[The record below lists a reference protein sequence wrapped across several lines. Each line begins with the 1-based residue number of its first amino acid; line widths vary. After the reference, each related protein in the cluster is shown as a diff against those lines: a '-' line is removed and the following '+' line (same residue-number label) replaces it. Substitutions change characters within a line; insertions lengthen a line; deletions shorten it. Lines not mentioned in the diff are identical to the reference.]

1 MHGQAS
7 VTANRPR
14 RRKGLDVATL
24 TSRRL
29 ALPLAAGLL
38 LLSGCGGDQP
48 AGTATPAADGDV
60 QLVQPG
66 SLTVCTNPPYE
77 PFEFDQ
83 DGEIVG
89 LDIDLVNEIAK
100 DLDVE
105 ASIVISPFEGIQSGQ
120 DLDTDKCDVVASAI
134 TITEERQAKIDFSE
148 PYFDADQGLLVPAG
162 SDLTDL
168 DSLEGQT
175 IGVQQATT
183 GETWAQENGLDVLQF
198 EDLGL
203 QISALKTGQVDAVVN
218 DVAVL
223 GPFVEEGFEVAANFS
238 TGEQYGFGVK
248 KGNTAL
254 LEQVNA
260 TLDRVRE
267 DGTYDAIYTRWIGIE
282 PAEG

>member
-1 MHGQAS
+1 
-7 VTANRPR
+7 
-14 RRKGLDVATL
+14 VATL
-24 TSRRL
+24 TPRRL

-38 LLSGCGGDQP
+38 LLTGCGGDEP
-48 AGTATPAADGDV
+48 AGGTASPAADGEV

-83 DGEIVG
+83 GGEIVG
-89 LDIDLVNEIAK
+89 LDIDLMNEIAQ
-100 DLDVE
+100 DLGVE
-105 ASIVISPFEGIQSGQ
+105 TNIVISPFEGIQSGQ

-148 PYFDADQGLLVPAG
+148 PYFDADQGLLVPTG

-183 GETWAQENGLDVLQF
+183 GETWAEDNGLDVVQF

-203 QISALKTGQVDAVVN
+203 QISALETGQVDAVIN

-223 GPFVEEGFEVAANFS
+223 GPFVKEGFEVAANFD

-248 KGNTAL
+248 KGNTAM

-267 DGTYDAIYTRWIGIE
+267 DGTYDAIYTKWIGIE